1 MNIKEAIRYGI
12 EKLNK
17 NNIDEANLKIKMLLS
32 YILGKTK
39 EYFVIHGDESLSL
52 DDELKFKEG
61 INKLNNNIPIQYV
74 IHKQEFMGY
83 EFYVDENVL
92 IPQPDTEILVEEVVK
107 IAKEFIKKHK
117 KGEEIKILDLCTGS
131 GAIGISLSKILGDN
145 AFVTV
150 YDISE
155 DIIDIVEINS
165 RKNLANLGM
174 VTSDLF
180 DNIYGKYDIIV
191 SNPPYIETD
200 VIKTLSKEVQNEPII
215 ALDGGQD
222 GLDFY
227 RRIVKDAKKFLNE
240 NGFLALEIGYNQ
252 RESVEKLLKENNYKN
267 IYSQKDLGGN
277 DRIVVA
283 NI

>member
-107 IAKEFIKKHK
+107 IAKEFLKKHK

-150 YDISE
+150 SDISE

-174 VTSDLF
+174 VPSDLF

>member
-1 MNIKEAIRYGI
+1 MNIKEAIKLGVD
-12 EKLNK
+12 ELNK
-17 NNIDEANLKIKMLLS
+17 NNIDEANLKVKMLLS
-32 YILGKTK
+32 YILDKPK
-39 EYFVIHGDESLSL
+39 EYLIINAEERIIKSNEKKFIKGIGK
-52 DDELKFKEG
+52 LKR
-61 INKLNNNIPIQYV
+61 NVPIQYV

-92 IPQPDTEILVEEVVK
+92 IPQPDTEVLVEEVIK
-107 IAKEFIKKHK
+107 IAKEFIKMHK
-117 KGEEIKILDLCTGS
+117 EGKEIEILDLCTGS
-131 GAIGISLSKILGDN
+131 GAIGISLSKILGED

-150 YDISE
+150 SDISE
-155 DIIDIVEINS
+155 EILDIVEINC
-165 RKNLANLGM
+165 RKNIANLRM
-174 VTSDLF
+174 VPSDLF
-180 DNIYGKYDIIV
+180 DNIYGKFDIIV

-200 VIKTLSKEVQNEPII
+200 VIKTLSKEVQNEPVF

-227 RRIVKDAKKFLNE
+227 RRIIKDAKNFLRE
-240 NGFLALEIGYNQ
+240 KGFLALEIGYNQ

-267 IYSQKDLGGN
+267 IYSKKDLGGN

>member
-1 MNIKEAIRYGI
+1 MNIKEAIKLGVD
-12 EKLNK
+12 ELNK
-17 NNIDEANLKIKMLLS
+17 NNIDEANLKVKMLLS
-32 YILGKTK
+32 YILDKPK
-39 EYFVIHGDESLSL
+39 EYLIINAEERIIKSNEKKFIKGIGK
-52 DDELKFKEG
+52 LKR
-61 INKLNNNIPIQYV
+61 NVPIQYV

-92 IPQPDTEILVEEVVK
+92 IPQPDTEVLVEEVIK
-107 IAKEFIKKHK
+107 IAKEFIKMHK
-117 KGEEIKILDLCTGS
+117 EGKEIEILDLCAGS
-131 GAIGISLSKILGDN
+131 GAIGISLSKILGED

-150 YDISE
+150 SDISE
-155 DIIDIVEINS
+155 EILDIVEINC
-165 RKNLANLGM
+165 RKNIANLRM
-174 VTSDLF
+174 VPSDLF
-180 DNIYGKYDIIV
+180 DNIYGKFDIIV

-200 VIKTLSKEVQNEPII
+200 VIKTLSKEVQNEPVF

-227 RRIVKDAKKFLNE
+227 RRIIKDAKNFLRE

-267 IYSQKDLGGN
+267 IYSKKDLGGN

>member
-150 YDISE
+150 SDISE

>member
-150 YDISE
+150 SDISE

-174 VTSDLF
+174 VSSDLF

-252 RESVEKLLKENNYKN
+252 RESVEKLLKENNYKS

>member
-150 YDISE
+150 SDISE

-174 VTSDLF
+174 VSSDLF

>member
-150 YDISE
+150 SDISE

-174 VTSDLF
+174 VSSDLF

-240 NGFLALEIGYNQ
+240 NGCLALEIGYNQ

>member
-150 YDISE
+150 SDISE

-227 RRIVKDAKKFLNE
+227 RRIIKDAKKFLNE

>member
-1 MNIKEAIRYGI
+1 MNIKEAIKLGVD
-12 EKLNK
+12 ELNK
-17 NNIDEANLKIKMLLS
+17 NNIDEANLKVKMLLS
-32 YILGKTK
+32 YILDKPK
-39 EYFVIHGDESLSL
+39 EYLIINAEERIIKSNEKKFIKGIGK
-52 DDELKFKEG
+52 LKR
-61 INKLNNNIPIQYV
+61 NVPIQYV

-92 IPQPDTEILVEEVVK
+92 IPQPDTEVLVEEVIK
-107 IAKEFIKKHK
+107 IAKEFIKMHK
-117 KGEEIKILDLCTGS
+117 EGKEIEILDLCTGS
-131 GAIGISLSKILGDN
+131 GAIGISLSKILGED

-150 YDISE
+150 SDISE
-155 DIIDIVEINS
+155 EILDIVEINC
-165 RKNLANLGM
+165 RKNIANLRM
-174 VTSDLF
+174 VPSDLF
-180 DNIYGKYDIIV
+180 DNIYGKFDIIV

-200 VIKTLSKEVQNEPII
+200 VIKTLSKEVQNEPVF

-227 RRIVKDAKKFLNE
+227 RRIIKDAKNFLRE

-267 IYSQKDLGGN
+267 IYSKKDLGGN

>member
-61 INKLNNNIPIQYV
+61 INKLNNNIPIRYV

-150 YDISE
+150 SDISE

>member
-1 MNIKEAIRYGI
+1 MNIKEAIKLGVD
-12 EKLNK
+12 ELNK
-17 NNIDEANLKIKMLLS
+17 NNIDEANLKVKMLLS
-32 YILGKTK
+32 YILDKPK
-39 EYFVIHGDESLSL
+39 EYLIINAEERIIKSNEKKFIKGIGK
-52 DDELKFKEG
+52 LKR
-61 INKLNNNIPIQYV
+61 NVPIQYV

-92 IPQPDTEILVEEVVK
+92 IPQPDTEVLVEEVIK
-107 IAKEFIKKHK
+107 IAKEFIKMHK
-117 KGEEIKILDLCTGS
+117 EGKEIEILDLCTGS
-131 GAIGISLSKILGDN
+131 GAIGISLSKILGED

-150 YDISE
+150 SDISE
-155 DIIDIVEINS
+155 EILDIVEINCK
-165 RKNLANLGM
+165 KNIANLRM
-174 VTSDLF
+174 VPSDLF
-180 DNIYGKYDIIV
+180 DNIYGKFDIIV

-200 VIKTLSKEVQNEPII
+200 VIKTLSKEVQNEPVF

-227 RRIVKDAKKFLNE
+227 RRIIKDAKNFLRE

-267 IYSQKDLGGN
+267 IYSKKDLGGN